1 MTTGHV
7 FTYIIYSCTQMGDVR
22 EQELFWGFVGF
33 FLFFFVFLLCY
44 LKICLFS
51 FQMIFS
57 GAFQKDRFM
66 VLGMLS
72 EHRGSGPCAVYF

>member
-1 MTTGHV
+1 MNHV
-7 FTYIIYSCTQMGDVR
+7 C
-22 EQELFWGFVGF
+22 EQKLWAFW
-33 FLFFFVFLLCY
+33 Y
-44 LKICLFS
+44 LKICLFR

-57 GAFQKDRFM
+57 GAFQHDRFM